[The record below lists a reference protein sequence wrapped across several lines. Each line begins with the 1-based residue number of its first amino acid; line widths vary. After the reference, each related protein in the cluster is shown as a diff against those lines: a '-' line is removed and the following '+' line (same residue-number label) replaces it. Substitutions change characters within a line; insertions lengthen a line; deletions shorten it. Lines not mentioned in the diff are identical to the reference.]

1 VPKAAPDTG
10 KRAVVVGGGFAGVA
24 CAKEL
29 GKHGVDVTL
38 VDRNNYHQF
47 QPLLY
52 QLATGML
59 GTSDI
64 ARPLRGIFRKQPNV
78 EVKRADV
85 SEIDTATKTV
95 HTADGL
101 TFAGDYLVL
110 AMGAQPNF
118 FHTPGADKY
127 TFPLYSI
134 DDSKR
139 LRTRIFEVFE
149 EADVDQSLI
158 ARGALDFVVVG
169 GGATGVETAGALA
182 DLLNNVMPKRFHT
195 LDVHAAKI
203 TLVDV
208 GHTLLAPFSEHAHDY
223 AAKVLQRRGV
233 ELRLGVAAK
242 EIHKD
247 RVVLGDGT
255 EILTRT
261 VVWAGGLI
269 APAIVRDAG
278 LPTGRGGRVD
288 VEPDLSVPG
297 HAGVYAIGDI
307 ANIPGADGEALPQ
320 LGSVAVQA
328 GTAAAASILAS
339 IDGKPA
345 KPFNYHD
352 KGIMAMVGNHAAIA
366 EVGKHHHEL
375 HGPVAAAAW
384 LGVHAWL
391 MSGVRQRV
399 EALVSWGWD
408 NYSASRAASLIDG
421 GDQAR
426 IDWGD
431 EDDEDDEDDAATDPS
446 A

>member
-1 VPKAAPDTG
+1 MARKKAPTG
-10 KRAVVVGGGFAGVA
+10 KSAVVVGGGFAGVA
-24 CAKEL
+24 CAQEL
-29 GKHGVDVTL
+29 GKHGVEVTL

-52 QLATGML
+52 QVATGML

-64 ARPLRGIFRKQPNV
+64 ARPLRGIFRKEENV
-78 EVKRADV
+78 DVKRADV
-85 SEIDTATKTV
+85 SEIDVATKTV
-95 HTADGL
+95 HTTDGL
-101 TFAGDYLVL
+101 AFSGDYLVL

-127 TFPLYSI
+127 AFPLYSV
-134 DDSKR
+134 DDAKR
-139 LRTRIFEVFE
+139 LRTRVFEVFE
-149 EADVDQSLI
+149 ETDVEPSLI
-158 ARGALDFVVVG
+158 ARGALNFVVIG
-169 GGATGVETAGALA
+169 GGATGVETSGALA
-182 DLLNNVMPKRFHT
+182 DLLNDVMPKRYHK
-195 LDVHAAKI
+195 LDVHAARI

-208 GHTLLAPFSEHAHDY
+208 GLSLLAPFSEHAHDY

-242 EIHKD
+242 EIHNN

-261 VVWAGGLI
+261 PVWAGGLM
-269 APAIVRDAG
+269 APAMVRDAG

-288 VEPDLSVPG
+288 VEPDLSVPDLP
-297 HAGVYAIGDI
+297 AVYAIGDV

-328 GTAAAASILAS
+328 GETAAANILAN
-339 IDGKPA
+339 IAGKPA

-408 NYSASRAASLIDG
+408 NYSASRAASLIDS
-421 GDQAR
+421 GDHAR

-431 EDDEDDEDDAATDPS
+431 EDDATADPPT
-446 A
+446 